1 VSMQTVDVSQLEP
14 EKILDIDIAG
24 EEVRQNRHTY
34 LVEWAKHPPF
44 YVVQG
49 PIVQVV
55 CSRYKDVEAVYMDR
69 ERFTTEPPP
78 GTSFDKFAGVQTL
91 PQMDGQHHT
100 RIRRLMNP
108 SFLPVA
114 VERLE
119 PAITQA
125 VDGLLDRIELHDGE
139 FDAMSDFAKYLMRIT
154 LLDVMLGLDED
165 AQRVFGDLERAIWQI
180 TYTPP
185 GVEYPREAIEAF
197 DNGRRLIERLIR
209 ERRAQP
215 GDDLISRLIQA
226 RDEGDKLSD
235 KELFDQVFTVCVAA
249 LNSTAGSMGGAL
261 LTLLRNPD
269 QLDELR
275 RDPSLVE
282 PAIEECL
289 RYHAPGLMTFPRI
302 ALVETDIGGTKIFP
316 GMVVRAAFGAANFD
330 PEQFPDPERFDIH
343 RNPKNT
349 MAFGAGPHHCL
360 GHRLARTVLR
370 ISLIRFNERFPEA
383 RLKDPNF
390 VPTYEGAAG
399 ETLLVSLPVLVS

>member
-1 VSMQTVDVSQLEP
+1 MQTVDVSQLEP

-197 DNGRRLIERLIR
+197 DNGRRL
-209 ERRAQP
+209 
-215 GDDLISRLIQA
+215 
-226 RDEGDKLSD
+226 
-235 KELFDQVFTVCVAA
+235 
-249 LNSTAGSMGGAL
+249 
-261 LTLLRNPD
+261 
-269 QLDELR
+269 
-275 RDPSLVE
+275 
-282 PAIEECL
+282 
-289 RYHAPGLMTFPRI
+289 
-302 ALVETDIGGTKIFP
+302 
-316 GMVVRAAFGAANFD
+316 
-330 PEQFPDPERFDIH
+330 
-343 RNPKNT
+343 
-349 MAFGAGPHHCL
+349 
-360 GHRLARTVLR
+360 
-370 ISLIRFNERFPEA
+370 
-383 RLKDPNF
+383 
-390 VPTYEGAAG
+390 
-399 ETLLVSLPVLVS
+399 